1 MSRIVYV
8 NGEFVPEAEAK
19 VSVFDRGFLFADG
32 VYEVTPIVN
41 GKLVDYDAHIERL
54 DRSLNELKMAWP
66 CTRDELHAMHLELV
80 KRNKLREGIIYMQV
94 TRGVA
99 DRMFNFPKDIKSSL
113 VAFPQVMALVDNPNA
128 RTGVKIVT
136 TPDIRWL
143 RRDIKS
149 VMLLA
154 PVLGKQEAYEKGANE
169 AWMVEDGHVTEGTSS
184 NAYIVKDGKVIT
196 RALSNRILA
205 GCTRRALK
213 RLSAEHNIEIEERLF
228 TLEEALRRRR
238 SFPHQRLPVRHANH
252 RNRRPPHRRWT
263 AGASDTEAAGVVS
276 GRGDFVTFLLPL
288 REKVDRAPDLIRGA
302 RRMRGWCSES

>member
-8 NGEFVPEAEAK
+8 NGEYLPEAEGK
-19 VSVFDRGFLFADG
+19 ISIFDRGFLFADG

-41 GKLVDYDAHIERL
+41 GRVVDYDAHAERL
-54 DRSLNELKMAWP
+54 DRSLNELRIAWP
-66 CTRDELHAMHLELV
+66 CTKEELRTMHLELI
-80 KRNKLREGIIYMQV
+80 KRNKLNEGLIYLQV

-99 DRMFNFPKDIKSSL
+99 DRMFNFPKNITSTL
-113 VAFPQVMALVDNPNA
+113 IAFTMPMVLVDNDNA
-128 RTGVKIVT
+128 RTGVKVIT

-184 NAYIVKDGKVIT
+184 NAYIVVGQKVIT
-196 RALSNRILA
+196 RPLSNRILA

-228 TLEEALRRRR
+228 TVEEAYAADEAFLTSASQFVMPITEIDGHRVGGGQ
-238 SFPHQRLPVRHANH
+238 PGPVTRK
-252 RNRRPPHRRWT
+252 
-263 AGASDTEAAGVVS
+263 
-276 GRGDFVTFLLPL
+276 L
-288 REKVDRAPDLIRGA
+288 RELFLQEAT
-302 RRMRGWCSES
+302 S